1 LKCDAISTQMLLTS
15 ASIQGDRVL
24 VFSQF
29 TMMLDV
35 LEEVL
40 NIMGFRYSR
49 LDGSSK
55 VETRQDLIDGFS
67 ADPDIT
73 VFLLSTKA
81 GGFGINL
88 TAAK

>member
-1 LKCDAISTQMLLTS
+1 
-15 ASIQGDRVL
+15 VL

-35 LEEVL
+35 LEDVL
-40 NIMGFRYSR
+40 GKMGFRYSR

-55 VETRQDLIDGFS
+55 VDTRQDLIDDFS

>member
-1 LKCDAISTQMLLTS
+1 
-15 ASIQGDRVL
+15 
-24 VFSQF
+24 
-29 TMMLDV
+29 MMLDV

-40 NIMGFRYSR
+40 SHIGLKYSR
-49 LDGSSK
+49 LDGASK
-55 VETRQDLIDGFS
+55 VDTRQDLIDEFS
-67 ADPDIT
+67 EDPEIT

>member
-1 LKCDAISTQMLLTS
+1 
-15 ASIQGDRVL
+15 VL

-35 LEEVL
+35 LEDVL
-40 NIMGFRYSR
+40 GNMGFRYSR

-55 VETRQDLIDGFS
+55 VDTRQDLIDDFS

>member
-1 LKCDAISTQMLLTS
+1 
-15 ASIQGDRVL
+15 
-24 VFSQF
+24 
-29 TMMLDV
+29 MMLDV

-40 NIMGFRYSR
+40 DNMQFRYSR

-55 VETRQDLIDGFS
+55 VDTRQGLIDEFS
-67 ADPDIT
+67 ENTDIT